1 MKGERCGGGVLTLAQ
16 EDSLLALLQQGIPLC
31 RRPFEALADEIG
43 CDEADVLAFLDE
55 CRRQGLVRRFGAVFD
70 TRRLGYRS
78 ALCAAAVPP
87 SELDA
92 VAARLTPLSGV
103 THCYLREPSEATRVS
118 LPLNAFPHGSD
129 SLAASVA
136 IPNLWFTLSYPAD
149 IFAAMADEVAARLKP
164 YAVHVLPATR
174 RYKVDVV
181 FGAATRTRDES
192 VEDDMPPV
200 TASDRAIIRVF
211 QGDTEAR
218 PDYFAPIAETLGMKE
233 WDLLA
238 TLELWRRCG
247 RLKRIGLLLAH
258 RNAGWTANGMC
269 CWRIEGDTTAAGRAL
284 AACDEV
290 THCYERP
297 EAPNFPFNLFAMIHT
312 RSPEEASATFARL
325 EETCRLSAG
334 TMLLSTREYKK
345 TSMTFFANRSQPAPH
360 MA

>member
-1 MKGERCGGGVLTLAQ
+1 MDNVK
-16 EDSLLALLQQGIPLC
+16 LLALLQQGIPLC
-31 RRPFEALADEIG
+31 RRPFEALADEVG
-43 CDEADVLAFLDE
+43 CEEADVIGFLDD
-55 CRRQGLVRRFGAVFD
+55 CRAQGLVRRFGAVFD

-78 ALCAAAVPP
+78 ALCAAAIPP

-92 VAARLTPLSGV
+92 VAAHLTPLAGV
-103 THCYLREPSEATRVS
+103 THCYERIARTLHQAPSTKHQA
-118 LPLNAFPHGSD
+118 
-129 SLAASVA
+129 
-136 IPNLWFTLSYPAD
+136 PNLWFTLSYPAD
-149 IFAAMADEVAARLKP
+149 IFAAMVDEVAARLKP

-181 FGAATRTRDES
+181 FGAATRARDES
-192 VEDDMPPV
+192 VEDDMPV
-200 TASDRAIIRVF
+200 TARDRAIIRAL
-211 QGDTEAR
+211 QGDTEGR
-218 PDYFAPIAETLGMKE
+218 PDYFAALADSLGMKE

-238 TLELWRRCG
+238 TLELWRRRG

-269 CWRIEGDTTAAGRAL
+269 CWRIEGDTTEAGRAL

-297 EAPNFPFNLFAMIHT
+297 EAPGFPFNLFAMIHT

-345 TSMTFFANRSQPAPH
+345 TSMTFFAG
-360 MA
+360 